1 GDEGLACLFVH
12 VEAVFFGG
20 GVHRLL
26 GGRRIHDGVVGTDQ
40 SQKLLAQTVFG
51 VSRRG
56 QGVETFGVGQV
67 RYAALGEVE
76 VVVGVVDAFEHDG
89 GLGRFGHLQCV
100 GGALYPQFADHGG
113 QTFFLH
119 HGVPSGRGPAQG
131 VGDQGGRTS
140 GIVGPGGLTQ
150 VRASTVIGLF
160 HGDVGQPEEGPG
172 VVGQCVG
179 GVRPQG
185 RDQVWGQGGR
195 SAHLAKDDTD
205 LFDSLGHRFP
215 SSCGGG
221 LGGSY
226 RFFATTHGRKG

>member
-1 GDEGLACLFVH
+1 MFVH

-40 SQKLLAQTVFG
+40 SQKLLAQMLFG
-51 VSRRG
+51 VSHLG

-89 GLGRFGHLQCV
+89 GLGRFGHFQCV

-119 HGVPSGRGPAQG
+119 HCVPSGRGPAQG
-131 VGDQGGRTS
+131 VADQGGQTS
-140 GIVGPGGLTQ
+140 GVVGPGGLTQ
-150 VRASTVIGLF
+150 VRAGTVIGLF
-160 HGDVGQPEEGPG
+160 HGDVGQPEE
-172 VVGQCVG
+172 
-179 GVRPQG
+179 
-185 RDQVWGQGGR
+185 
-195 SAHLAKDDTD
+195 
-205 LFDSLGHRFP
+205 
-215 SSCGGG
+215 
-221 LGGSY
+221 
-226 RFFATTHGRKG
+226 